1 MCGIA
6 GYFCKAQVRDSLI
19 HKTLNIMK
27 NRGPDNQDF
36 RLFRTSGKE
45 RFVGL
50 LHSRLSI
57 IDLDPRSNQP
67 FTIGS
72 HTIVFNGEI
81 YNYLE
86 LRDALHKRDI
96 VLNTSSDTEVLL
108 HYFRIYG
115 EKCVE
120 FLEGMW
126 AFAVYDS
133 ENQTLFLSRDRFAE
147 KPLYYFEDE
156 SGFYFGS
163 EIKFLKCLL
172 GKNLN
177 VNYRHLM
184 RHMAHGYKS
193 LYKSEETYF
202 ENLSELKY
210 AENLLITSRG
220 KGTRHRYWTPMSK
233 IDEKMSLEDA
243 IEGTNEALLNSVKI
257 RLRADVP
264 LAFCLSGGVDSAA
277 LASIAAKEYGAKVTT
292 FSIIDSDERYN
303 EEDNIMATIRD
314 IGCEYQLISAS
325 QEDPFSRL
333 TKLIEYHDAPIAT
346 ISYFVHSMI
355 SEKISGNG
363 FKVSFSGTS
372 ADELF
377 TGYYDHFLLHLNE
390 MRNTEDYNSCLSDWS
405 ENILPFIRN
414 PDLQNPDLYHQRPNF
429 RDHIFDASN
438 QIEDFFVAPFAEAYT
453 EKKFSDNLLRNRMLN
468 ELFHEATPVVL
479 HEDDLNS
486 MFYSVENR
494 SPYLDKN
501 LQIFSNS
508 IPSKHLIKNGYGKY
522 ILREAVNGYLNDQV
536 RLDKRKK
543 GFNAS
548 INSIID
554 LEDPSILDYILNP
567 TSELYEIL
575 DREKIR
581 LLLSEKN
588 QPNHFS
594 KFIFNLLNAKIFLE
608 NN

>member
-6 GYFCKAQVRDSLI
+6 GYFCKRQVGDSQI
-19 HKTLNIMK
+19 HKTLNFMK

-36 RLFRTSGKE
+36 RLFRTYGEE

-86 LRDALHKRDI
+86 LSDALHKRDI

-115 EKCVE
+115 EKCVD

-133 ENQTLFLSRDRFAE
+133 ENETLFLSRDRFAE
-147 KPLYYFEDE
+147 KPLYYYEDNR
-156 SGFYFGS
+156 GFYFGS
-163 EIKFLKCLL
+163 EIKFLKCLS
-172 GKNLN
+172 GKSFS

-184 RHMAHGYKS
+184 RHMAHGYKA

-202 ENLSELKY
+202 EDVRELRY
-210 AENLLITSRG
+210 AENLLITTSGRS
-220 KGTRHRYWTPMSK
+220 THQRYWTPISK
-233 IDEKMSLEDA
+233 VDEKMSLEDA
-243 IEGTNEALLNSVKI
+243 IEGTKEALLNSIKI

-277 LASIAAKEYGAKVTT
+277 LASIAAKEYGAEVTT

-303 EEDNIMATIRD
+303 EEDNITATIRD
-314 IGCEYQLISAS
+314 IGCEYHLISTS
-325 QEDPFSRL
+325 QEDPLSRL
-333 TKLIEYHDAPIAT
+333 AKLIEYHDAPIAT

-355 SEKISGNG
+355 SEKISENG

-390 MRNTEDYNSCLSDWS
+390 MRNTDDYDSCLHDWS
-405 ENILPFIRN
+405 GNILPFIRN
-414 PDLQNPDLYHQRPNF
+414 PDLQNPNLYHQRPNF
-429 RDHIFDASN
+429 RDHIFDASH
-438 QIEDFFVAPFAEAYT
+438 QIEDFFLEPFAETYT

-501 LQIFSNS
+501 LQAFSYS
-508 IPSKHLIKNGYGKY
+508 IPNKHLIKNGYGKY

-536 RLDKRKK
+536 RLDRRKK

-554 LEDPSILDYILNP
+554 LEDPSALDYILNP
-567 TSELYEIL
+567 ASELYEIL
-575 DREKIR
+575 DREKVR

-594 KFIFNLLNAKIFLE
+594 KFIFNLLNARIFLE

>member
-1 MCGIA
+1 
-6 GYFCKAQVRDSLI
+6 
-19 HKTLNIMK
+19 
-27 NRGPDNQDF
+27 
-36 RLFRTSGKE
+36 
-45 RFVGL
+45 
-50 LHSRLSI
+50 
-57 IDLDPRSNQP
+57 
-67 FTIGS
+67 
-72 HTIVFNGEI
+72 
-81 YNYLE
+81 
-86 LRDALHKRDI
+86 
-96 VLNTSSDTEVLL
+96 
-108 HYFRIYG
+108 
-115 EKCVE
+115 
-120 FLEGMW
+120 
-126 AFAVYDS
+126 
-133 ENQTLFLSRDRFAE
+133 
-147 KPLYYFEDE
+147 
-156 SGFYFGS
+156 
-163 EIKFLKCLL
+163 
-172 GKNLN
+172 
-177 VNYRHLM
+177 
-184 RHMAHGYKS
+184 
-193 LYKSEETYF
+193 
-202 ENLSELKY
+202 
-210 AENLLITSRG
+210 
-220 KGTRHRYWTPMSK
+220 
-233 IDEKMSLEDA
+233 
-243 IEGTNEALLNSVKI
+243 
-257 RLRADVP
+257 
-264 LAFCLSGGVDSAA
+264 
-277 LASIAAKEYGAKVTT
+277 
-292 FSIIDSDERYN
+292 
-303 EEDNIMATIRD
+303 
-314 IGCEYQLISAS
+314 
-325 QEDPFSRL
+325 
-333 TKLIEYHDAPIAT
+333 
-346 ISYFVHSMI
+346 
-355 SEKISGNG
+355 
-363 FKVSFSGTS
+363 
-372 ADELF
+372 
-377 TGYYDHFLLHLNE
+377 

-438 QIEDFFVAPFAEAYT
+438 QIEDFFLAPFAEAYT

-468 ELFHEATPVVL
+468 ELFYEATPVVL

>member
-1 MCGIA
+1 
-6 GYFCKAQVRDSLI
+6 
-19 HKTLNIMK
+19 
-27 NRGPDNQDF
+27 
-36 RLFRTSGKE
+36 
-45 RFVGL
+45 
-50 LHSRLSI
+50 
-57 IDLDPRSNQP
+57 
-67 FTIGS
+67 
-72 HTIVFNGEI
+72 
-81 YNYLE
+81 
-86 LRDALHKRDI
+86 
-96 VLNTSSDTEVLL
+96 
-108 HYFRIYG
+108 
-115 EKCVE
+115 
-120 FLEGMW
+120 
-126 AFAVYDS
+126 
-133 ENQTLFLSRDRFAE
+133 
-147 KPLYYFEDE
+147 
-156 SGFYFGS
+156 
-163 EIKFLKCLL
+163 
-172 GKNLN
+172 
-177 VNYRHLM
+177 
-184 RHMAHGYKS
+184 MAHGYKA

-202 ENLSELKY
+202 EDVRELRY
-210 AENLLITSRG
+210 AENLIITTSGRS
-220 KGTRHRYWTPMSK
+220 THQRYWTPISK
-233 IDEKMSLEDA
+233 VDEKMSLEDA
-243 IEGTNEALLNSVKI
+243 IEGTKEALLNSIKI

-277 LASIAAKEYGAKVTT
+277 LASIAVKEYGAEVTT
-292 FSIIDSDERYN
+292 FSIIDSDDRYN
-303 EEDNIMATIRD
+303 EEDNIMATVRD
-314 IGCEYQLISAS
+314 IGCEFHLISAS
-325 QEDPFSRL
+325 QEDPLSRL

-355 SEKISGNG
+355 SEKISDNG

-438 QIEDFFVAPFAEAYT
+438 QIEDFFLQPFAETYS
-453 EKKFSDNLLRNRMLN
+453 EKRFSDNLLRNRMLN

-501 LQIFSNS
+501 LQNFSYS
-508 IPSKHLIKNGYGKY
+508 IPCKHLIKNGYGKY

-554 LEDPSILDYILNP
+554 LEDPSTLDYILNP
-567 TSELYEIL
+567 TNELYEIL
-575 DREKIR
+575 DREKVKG
-581 LLLSEKN
+581 LLSEKN

-594 KFIFNLLNAKIFLE
+594 KFIFNLLNARIFLE

>member
-6 GYFCKAQVRDSLI
+6 GYFCKKQVDESRI
-19 HKTLNIMK
+19 RKTLNLMR

-36 RLFRTSGKE
+36 RIFRTSGEE

-325 QEDPFSRL
+325 QEDPLSRL

-438 QIEDFFVAPFAEAYT
+438 QIEDFFLAPFAEAYT

-468 ELFHEATPVVL
+468 ELFYEATPVVL

>member
-6 GYFCKAQVRDSLI
+6 GYFCKKQVGDYQIR
-19 HKTLNIMK
+19 KTLSLMR

-36 RLFRTSGKE
+36 RIFRTSGEEK
-45 RFVGL
+45 FVGL

-57 IDLDPRSNQP
+57 IDLDSRSNQP
-67 FTIGS
+67 FTIGT

-86 LRDALHKRDI
+86 LRDALQKRGI
-96 VLNTSSDTEVLL
+96 KLNTSSDTEVLL

-115 EKCVE
+115 EKCVD

-126 AFAVYDS
+126 AFSVYNA
-133 ENQTLFLSRDRFAE
+133 ENETLFLSRDRFAE
-147 KPLYYFEDE
+147 KPLYYYEDNR
-156 SGFYFGS
+156 GFYFGS
-163 EIKFLKCLL
+163 EIKFLKYLS
-172 GKNLN
+172 GKSFS

-184 RHMAHGYKS
+184 RHLAHGYKA

-202 ENLSELKY
+202 EDVRELKY
-210 AENLLITSRG
+210 GENLLITSSGRS
-220 KGTRHRYWTPMSK
+220 THQRYWTPISK
-233 IDEKMSLEDA
+233 VDQKMSLEDA
-243 IEGTNEALLNSVKI
+243 IEGTKEALLNSVKI

-264 LAFCLSGGVDSAA
+264 LAFCLSGGIDSAA
-277 LASIAAKEYGAKVTT
+277 LTSIAAKEYGAEVTT

-303 EEDNIMATIRD
+303 EKDNIMATIRD
-314 IGCEYQLISAS
+314 IGCEYHLISAS
-325 QEDPFSRL
+325 QEDPLSRL

-355 SEKISGNG
+355 SEKISDNG

-390 MRNTEDYNSCLSDWS
+390 MRNTEDYNSYLSDWS

-438 QIEDFFVAPFAEAYT
+438 QIEDFFLQPFAETYA
-453 EKKFSDNLLRNRMLN
+453 EKRFSDNLLRNRMLN
-468 ELFHEATPVVL
+468 ELFHESTPVVL

-494 SPYLDKN
+494 SPYLDKK
-501 LQIFSNS
+501 LKTFSYS

-536 RLDKRKK
+536 RLDRRKK

-554 LEDPSILDYILNP
+554 LEDPSTLDYILNP
-567 TSELYEIL
+567 TSKLYEIL
-575 DREKIR
+575 DREKVR

-594 KFIFNLLNAKIFLE
+594 KFIFNLLNARIFLE

>member
-1 MCGIA
+1 M
-6 GYFCKAQVRDSLI
+6 
-19 HKTLNIMK
+19 
-27 NRGPDNQDF
+27 
-36 RLFRTSGKE
+36 
-45 RFVGL
+45 
-50 LHSRLSI
+50 
-57 IDLDPRSNQP
+57 
-67 FTIGS
+67 
-72 HTIVFNGEI
+72 
-81 YNYLE
+81 
-86 LRDALHKRDI
+86 
-96 VLNTSSDTEVLL
+96 
-108 HYFRIYG
+108 
-115 EKCVE
+115 
-120 FLEGMW
+120 
-126 AFAVYDS
+126 
-133 ENQTLFLSRDRFAE
+133 
-147 KPLYYFEDE
+147 
-156 SGFYFGS
+156 GFYFGS
-163 EIKFLKCLL
+163 EIKFLKCLS
-172 GKNLN
+172 GKSFS

-184 RHMAHGYKS
+184 RHMAHGYKA

-202 ENLSELKY
+202 EDVSELKY

-220 KGTRHRYWTPMSK
+220 KGTRQRYWTPMSK
-233 IDEKMSLEDA
+233 IDEKMSLADA
-243 IEGTNEALLNSVKI
+243 IEGTKEALLNSVKI

-277 LASIAAKEYGAKVTT
+277 IASMAAKEYGAEVTT

-314 IGCEYQLISAS
+314 IGCEYHLISAS
-325 QEDPFSRL
+325 QEDPLTRL

-390 MRNTEDYNSCLSDWS
+390 MRNTDDYDSCLHDWTG
-405 ENILPFIRN
+405 NILPFIRN
-414 PDLQNPDLYHQRPNF
+414 PDLQNPNLYHQRPNF
-429 RDHIFDASN
+429 RDHIFDASH
-438 QIEDFFVAPFAEAYT
+438 QIEDFFLEPFAETYT

-501 LQIFSNS
+501 LQIFSYS

-522 ILREAVNGYLNDQV
+522 ILRQAVNGYLNDQV

-554 LEDPSILDYILNP
+554 LEDPSTLDYILNP
-567 TSELYEIL
+567 ASELYEIL
-575 DREKIR
+575 DREKVK

-594 KFIFNLLNAKIFLE
+594 KFIFNLLNARIFLE